1 MNNPRLTSRGIFYYF
16 LELYSK
22 FNNQLVLLNLNDN
35 WAAYIKPYLF
45 QQLAF
50 NGQLWFGFGFGFG
63 VGVGVGLCAL
73 WLIGLNRSLG
83 CDAGTLSLVD
93 FS

>member
-50 NGQLWFGFGFGFG
+50 NGQLWFG

>member
-50 NGQLWFGFGFGFG
+50 NGQLWFG
-63 VGVGVGLCAL
+63 VGVGLCAL